1 MKLISFITLTSTAM
15 GFSFQS
21 TVQTSKVVLQNSV
34 DETIGVTPP
43 LGLYD
48 PLGWLTKDP
57 AESFAPFH
65 ASFERRRAVERKHGR
80 VAMMAVVGNLFHN
93 ADIEFPGYLSKS
105 ADLRFADVP
114 NGISGLFSIPVAGL
128 AQIVFF
134 CGVCELAIWPAKNYS
149 GDYGC
154 GYGRPFVPNVLEGEE
169 LKYKL
174 DMEINQGRAAMMGIF
189 GSMVGEMVT
198 GQTMAEQYAS
208 GNLFGYGPP

>member
-80 VAMMAVVGNLFHN
+80 VAMMAVVGESTPSVQGKQSDEAAHFINYQLTPTPPPPPHT
-93 ADIEFPGYLSKS
+93 PQSPPTK
-105 ADLRFADVP
+105 P
-114 NGISGLFSIPVAGL
+114 PSITPH
-128 AQIVFF
+128 
-134 CGVCELAIWPAKNYS
+134 
-149 GDYGC
+149 
-154 GYGRPFVPNVLEGEE
+154 
-169 LKYKL
+169 
-174 DMEINQGRAAMMGIF
+174 
-189 GSMVGEMVT
+189 T
-198 GQTMAEQYAS
+198 QTTLQTK
-208 GNLFGYGPP
+208 